1 MYAPTDNVTPRR
13 SILTVLTRLPFWSR
27 VYRHPRGW
35 AGVLFASASWN
46 LFLGVLMLGYGLWL
60 GLLPL
65 AASALMFWIGYRLY
79 QITPSRPA
87 ASAAGR
93 TARARR

>member
-1 MYAPTDNVTPRR
+1 MHVPTDMAAPSR
-13 SILTVLTRLPFWSR
+13 SVLTVVNRLPFWSQ
-27 VYRHPRGW
+27 VSRHPRAW

-46 LFLGVLMLGYGLWL
+46 LFLGVLTLGYGLWV

-65 AASALMFWIGYRLY
+65 AGSVLAFWIGYRLY
-79 QITPSRPA
+79 QITPSEPA

-93 TARARR
+93 TAPARR